1 MKNKLHLHLS
11 DEIIWQ
17 LWRQPLFGGSAETM
31 WTLHEGEKAWVA
43 TFIFLNLSCSSAC
56 NKKWYDCFDMVPMV
70 SEEGQIPSWV
80 RIKVGVWCKPEV
92 ELRWALL
99 TRTVMLS
106 AKIWSIWNWVPSL
119 SPNQHMKL
127 YTFTESVQKIPIYCH
142 YYLNFHNPKLGASRF
157 IPESS

>member
-1 MKNKLHLHLS
+1 MFVWWNYMATL
-11 DEIIWQ
+11 EAAT
-17 LWRQPLFGGSAETM
+17 LWRLSWDNVDTSWRWKGASCNIRIFKPQLFLSLQQEVVWLFWLGT
-31 WTLHEGEKAWVA
+31 HGEWRK
-43 TFIFLNLSCSSAC
+43 TDT
-56 NKKWYDCFDMVPMV
+56 K
-70 SEEGQIPSWV
+70 WV

-92 ELRWALL
+92 EPRWALL
-99 TRTVMLS
+99 TQTVMLS